1 MALSNSA
8 DPSVFQR
15 FLSKDGEPL
24 ASLPIKT
31 CPESGKRYTFWSDI
45 QDIFKDVVYLKDRD
59 ELIVLFMI
67 DQDGEL
73 YVSFYEE
80 NGARCLEDHLHIR
93 PFHTSILVAGVV
105 LCA

>member
-1 MALSNSA
+1 MGLSDSA

-45 QDIFKDVVYLKDRD
+45 QDIFKDIVYLKDRD

-67 DQDGEL
+67 DKDGEL
-73 YVSFYEE
+73 YVSFYEKTVQD
-80 NGARCLEDHLHIR
+80 ASKITYTYA
-93 PFHTSILVAGVV
+93 TSTLLFSLQV
-105 LCA
+105 